1 MVVVVVVVVV
11 IEVVVVVVV
20 TGTSEGLTAL
30 GVSPLLIHS
39 LSFFDD
45 LLYMHLLQYSSL
57 SFITLYKG
65 F

>member
-1 MVVVVVVVVV
+1 MVVLVAVVV
-11 IEVVVVVVV
+11 EVVVVV
-20 TGTSEGLTAL
+20 TGTTEGLTAL

-45 LLYMHLLQYSSL
+45 LLYVHLLQYSSL